1 MNDKIKQQITT
12 IAESGLTNMFDTI
25 AVQRI
30 TNDRHFY
37 ELVIFIE
44 EHKDEYGRFIL
55 RGEEWWIIKVY
66 LLVNEDGIKEGN
78 YDWQGLVQLL
88 RDNKNNPEAKF
99 IADMMEE

>member
-30 TNDRHFY
+30 ANDRRFY

-44 EHKDEYGRFIL
+44 EHKGEYSRFIL
-55 RGEEWWIIKVY
+55 RGDE
-66 LLVNEDGIKEGN
+66 
-78 YDWQGLVQLL
+78 
-88 RDNKNNPEAKF
+88 
-99 IADMMEE
+99 